1 MQRLAAQRR
10 AGEATGTK
18 EQRLI
23 ICAGEPKNNANM
35 VSSFFPFRA
44 WFPATRETLHAD
56 AIAGTTVALI
66 LIPQSMAYAQLAGM
80 PAYYGLYAAFLPV
93 IVGALWGSSNQ
104 LSTGPVA
111 MVSLLTG
118 STLAQFASPGT
129 EQFITYAILLAF
141 MAGLMQL
148 VIGAFRLGAVINFLS
163 HPVIVGFTNAA
174 AIIIALSQL
183 NKMLGVPIGRSE
195 HFLLDVWTVLQQ
207 MHEVHVP
214 SLAMGLSAL
223 ALILVLRKYRPAWP
237 GVLITV
243 AIATAV
249 SWAIQFERN
258 LAAGNEQFEDIE
270 VRNVIDYVAGTA
282 NRLDELNAEIEAKS
296 RDLKLL
302 EKNLGEVHPRIVV
315 LSADI
320 EILRLDAR
328 TIEREHRLR
337 MRELR
342 RFVFERIPGRDGA
355 PDRLYLVGT
364 RPLAEKDGRHWRI
377 TRATPGGLELAGG
390 GEVVGR
396 VPSGLPALS
405 WPKFNWDLLVT
416 LLPSALVITLVG
428 FMETISVAKAMATR
442 TRQRIDPNQ
451 ELIGQ
456 GLANI
461 VGSLSQSFPVSGSF
475 SRSAVN
481 LSAGAVTGMSSVM
494 AGALVLATLLVLTP
508 LLYHLPQA
516 VLAAVIMAAVGN
528 LLNFKAIR
536 HAWAAQ
542 RHDGVAAV
550 VAFVATLG
558 FAPHLDTGILVGGAL
573 AIVLFLYRTMRP
585 RIAVLSRHPDGT
597 LRDARVHNLPT
608 SEHIIVIRFDG
619 SLYFANVPYFED
631 AVLQEAARHPKAKY
645 ILVVGDGINEI
656 DGSGEE
662 AIRRLV
668 ERLGE
673 SGITMVFSGL
683 KLQVVNVMERTG
695 LYGVIGA
702 QHFFRTEDAALQAI
716 YQWINDAT
724 FDLKFCPLN
733 VGAAQAEDG
742 GALLQR

>member
-1 MQRLAAQRR
+1 MASRL
-10 AGEATGTK
+10 
-18 EQRLI
+18 
-23 ICAGEPKNNANM
+23 
-35 VSSFFPFRA
+35 FPFRA
-44 WFPATRETLHAD
+44 WFPMTRETLRAD
-56 AIAGTTVALI
+56 AVAGMTVALI

-93 IVGALWGSSNQ
+93 MVGALWGSSNQ

-163 HPVIVGFTNAA
+163 HPVVVGFTNAA
-174 AIIIALSQL
+174 AIIIALSQI

-207 MHEVHVP
+207 IGEVHIP
-214 SLAMGLSAL
+214 TLGMGLSAL
-223 ALILVLRKYRPAWP
+223 ALIVLLRRFRPAWP

-243 AIATAV
+243 VLCTLV

-258 LAAGNEQFEDIE
+258 VTAGAHQFEDVE

-282 NRLDELNAEIEAKS
+282 RRFEELNAEIEAKL

-315 LSADI
+315 LTADI

-342 RFVFERIPGRDGA
+342 RFVFERMPGRDGE
-355 PDRLYLVGT
+355 PDRFYLVGT
-364 RPLAEKDGRHWRI
+364 RPHAEKDGRHWRI
-377 TRATPGGLELAGG
+377 TRATSDGLELAGG

-442 TRQRIDPNQ
+442 TRQRIDPDQ

-461 VGSLSQSFPVSGSF
+461 AGSLSSSFPVSGSF

-481 LSAGAVTGMSSVM
+481 LGAGAVTGFSSVV
-494 AGALVLATLLVLTP
+494 AGVLVVVTLLLLTP

-516 VLAAVIMAAVGN
+516 VLAAVIMAAVGS
-528 LLNFKAIR
+528 LINFRAIR
-536 HAWAAQ
+536 HAWSAQ
-542 RHDGVAAV
+542 RHDGIAAV

-597 LRDARVHNLPT
+597 LRDARLHGLPT
-608 SEHIIVIRFDG
+608 SDHIIVIRFDG
-619 SLYFANVPYFED
+619 SLYFANVPYFEE
-631 AVLQEAARHPKAKY
+631 ALLQEAARSPRARY
-645 ILVVGDGINEI
+645 ILIVADGINEI
-656 DGSGEE
+656 DGSGVE
-662 AIRRLV
+662 AIRHMVDRLKSAGV
-668 ERLGE
+668 A
-673 SGITMVFSGL
+673 MVFSGL
-683 KLQVVNVMERTG
+683 KMQVLQVMEKTG
-695 LYGVIGA
+695 LHALIGV
-702 QHFFRTEDAALQAI
+702 QNFFRTEEAALDAI
-716 YQWINDAT
+716 YRRIEDPS
-724 FDLKFCPLN
+724 FDEKSCPLS
-733 VGAAQAEDG
+733 VTPQAHV
-742 GALLQR
+742 LT